1 VLLDLA
7 KLDAEA
13 MLQEAAPPDPLD
25 TEQKL
30 RELLLRKPSL
40 RTAKSAT
47 IIKEAHVRRQEG
59 LAALRTLKATGEYSP
74 AE

>member
-40 RTAKSAT
+40 RT
-47 IIKEAHVRRQEG
+47 VR
-59 LAALRTLKATGEYSP
+59 TP
-74 AE
+74 